1 MNTQALEDAIGASRL
16 DHRALARCG
25 DMARVLM
32 ESRTLRENLRDAV
45 ERMGYPSENVGRSLL
60 DESRLRAATLIALA
74 ERVLSD
80 AGIDYGQTA
89 EDAADVWRAIMR
101 VGGRT

>member
-1 MNTQALEDAIGASRL
+1 MNTQALEDAIEASRL
-16 DHRALARCG
+16 DHRSLARCG

-32 ESRTLRENLRDAV
+32 ESRTLRENMRGDIA
-45 ERMGYPSENVGRSLL
+45 RMGYPSEPVARSIH
-60 DESRLRAATLIALA
+60 DEARVRAATLIVLA

-80 AGIDYGQTA
+80 AGIEFGQTA

>member
-1 MNTQALEDAIGASRL
+1 MNTQELEDAIVAMKL
-16 DHRALARCG
+16 DHRALAHCG

-45 ERMGYPSENVGRSLL
+45 ERMGYPSEPVARSIH
-60 DESRLRAATLIALA
+60 DESRVRAATLISLA
-74 ERVLSD
+74 QRVLSD
-80 AGIDYGQTA
+80 AGIDCGQTA
-89 EDAADVWRAIMR
+89 EYAADVWRAIMR

>member
-1 MNTQALEDAIGASRL
+1 MNTQALEDAIEASRL
-16 DHRALARCG
+16 DHRSLARCG

-32 ESRTLRENLRDAV
+32 ESRTLRENVRGAV
-45 ERMGYPSENVGRSLL
+45 ERLGYPNDGVGRSLL
-60 DESRLRAATLIALA
+60 DESRLRAATMIALA

-80 AGIDYGQTA
+80 AGIEYGQTA